1 LKRVHLVKQLRLDE
15 MKRKSQRLIEMKGV
29 LAKEGRMEDLP
40 EVEHVPYIEES
51 SICLRFLLFI

>member
-1 LKRVHLVKQLRLDE
+1 MHLAKQLRLDE

-40 EVEHVPYIEES
+40 EVSVITLKPRVE
-51 SICLRFLLFI
+51 